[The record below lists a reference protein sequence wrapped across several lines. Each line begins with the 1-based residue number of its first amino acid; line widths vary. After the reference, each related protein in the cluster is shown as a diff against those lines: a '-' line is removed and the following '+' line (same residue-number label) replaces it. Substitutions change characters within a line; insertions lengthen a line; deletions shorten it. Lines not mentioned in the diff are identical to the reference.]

1 MVGCKDQMKKK
12 MRQGPQLGHH
22 GKRARGRGQGPE
34 QSTRADLDEIQE
46 EVGRRCLGSGGV
58 GGGYSDPEISRWVTE
73 QMVGEGAVAQLESDG
88 EV

>member
-1 MVGCKDQMKKK
+1 MKKK

-22 GKRARGRGQGPE
+22 GKRAGGRGQGPE